1 MSFLENN
8 CFILCLSI
16 LLMAGCDTSSQTPQ
30 PRMITDSALPPVG
43 IENKDSDCY
52 LISLAQLILNSP
64 DFLAAFK
71 KVAHKNPIYSDLVE
85 AYQKAQQEKTF
96 LLTGEGSAFRKF
108 KQYLHKLY
116 GDDVCKPGASSAPGF
131 VFLKIVPD
139 ILNAT
144 DNAWPPVIK
153 TITTTT
159 TKESGESKQESLDEY
174 LLNYAGS
181 DGASLDNS
189 DSDMGQ
195 EIVKQFISRE
205 VVRFSKIPESIFFS
219 ANLAPCIKCFSF
231 TMPNQMFNNIKEAE
245 HGIQYKLS

>member
-131 VFLKIVPD
+131 VFLKIVKIVYGWEVKRVYWFMIGIFKNWIP
-139 ILNAT
+139 IYL
-144 DNAWPPVIK
+144 IK
-153 TITTTT
+153 
-159 TKESGESKQESLDEY
+159 
-174 LLNYAGS
+174 
-181 DGASLDNS
+181 
-189 DSDMGQ
+189 
-195 EIVKQFISRE
+195 
-205 VVRFSKIPESIFFS
+205 KIPLKHFYR
-219 ANLAPCIKCFSF
+219 L
-231 TMPNQMFNNIKEAE
+231 
-245 HGIQYKLS
+245 